1 MTTRFVSNNLW
12 DELKK
17 ASKASKQRCAVA
29 VAYFGQGASKQLLL
43 PEGSRLVVDAS
54 EGTVKRGLTCPDE
67 LLKMVR
73 KGIAVYSV
81 PNLHAKVYVL
91 GKTAFIG
98 SANVSQR
105 SSDTLIEALIRTT
118 ESDSVQAAREF
129 VHGLCLRELTPTVL
143 KKLSDVYRA
152 PFVPGGNGKRK
163 NKSEPEIPRVML
175 AQLKL
180 ITWSDQDQELHDAG
194 MEVAKKRRKHK
205 RTYVIDSF
213 RFTGVCNYRKDDVV
227 VQVTDEGDKK
237 VFVSP
242 PGNVLYVRSQKNNG
256 KQVSFVYLERPELK
270 RRSQKHVA
278 EKLGKGSMKLLQK
291 GGVVRNSLIASR
303 LLNLWM

>member
-1 MTTRFVSNNLW
+1 MTTRFVSLNLW
-12 DELKK
+12 EELKN

-29 VAYFGQGASKQLLL
+29 VAYFGQGASKQLHL

-54 EGTVKRGLTCPDE
+54 EGTVKRGLTCPEE
-67 LLKMVR
+67 LLKMVY

-91 GKTAFIG
+91 GRTAFIG

-118 ESDSVQAAREF
+118 DANSVQAAREF

-143 KKLSDVYRA
+143 KKLSAMYRP
-152 PFVPGGNGKRK
+152 PFVLGGNGKRK
-163 NKSEPEIPRVML
+163 KTEPEIPRVML

-180 ITWSDQDQELHDAG
+180 ITWSVKDYEIHDAG
-194 MEVAKKRRKHK
+194 MEVAKIRRKHQ
-205 RTYVIDSF
+205 RSYEIDSF
-213 RFTGVCNYRKDDVV
+213 RHAGVCNYRKDDVV
-227 VQVTDEGDKK
+227 IQVTDEGDKK

-270 RRSQKHVA
+270 RRSQKHIA
-278 EKLGKGSMKLLQK
+278 DKLGKSSMALLQK
-291 GGVVRNSLIASR
+291 GGVVRNSLFASR